1 MRLRFDFLACCTV
14 LAFGLASCGGGG
26 SEPSEGQMKA
36 AMLDEMN
43 HPPGDTVA
51 EPVSITFFKKGA
63 CDKPTPQ
70 GFNCTF
76 TVKVA
81 STNIGAGM
89 YNNIPMGVFYKESGK
104 WMMRPPF

>member
-1 MRLRFDFLACCTV
+1 MRFEYLLACAV
-14 LAFGLASCGGGG
+14 LAFGLAGCGLGG
-26 SEPSEGQMKA
+26 SEPSETQMKS

-43 HPPGDTVA
+43 HPPGYTVT

-81 STNIGAGM
+81 STNIGASM
-89 YNNIPMGVFYKESGK
+89 YMNIPFAVFYKESGK

>member
-1 MRLRFDFLACCTV
+1 MRLEYLLACTV
-14 LAFGLASCGGGG
+14 LALGLAGCGAGG
-26 SEPSEGQMKA
+26 SEPSETQMKA

-43 HPPGDTVA
+43 HPPGYTVT

-81 STNIGAGM
+81 STNMLAAM
-89 YNNIPMGVFYKESGK
+89 YMNIPMAVFYKESGK

>member
-14 LAFGLASCGGGG
+14 LAFGLAGCGGG
-26 SEPSEGQMKA
+26 SEPSEAQMKA

-43 HPPGDTVA
+43 HPPGYTVTQ
-51 EPVSITFFKKGA
+51 PVSITFFKRGA

-70 GFNCTF
+70 GFSCTF

-81 STNIGAGM
+81 STNIAAGM
-89 YNNIPMGVFYKESGK
+89 YMNIPMAVFYNESGK

>member
-1 MRLRFDFLACCTV
+1 MRLRFDSLAVCTV
-14 LAFGLASCGGGG
+14 LALLLAGCGGGG
-26 SEPSEGQMKA
+26 SEPSEAQMKA

-43 HPPGDTVA
+43 HPPGDTVT
-51 EPVSITFFKKGA
+51 EPVSIAFFKKGA

-81 STNIGAGM
+81 STNMAAGM
-89 YNNIPMGVFYKESGK
+89 YNNIPTGVFYQESGK